1 MPPPSSNPSST
12 PNADPNT
19 PPGSPTQPNSPN
31 PPKE

>member
-1 MPPPSSNPSST
+1 MPPPSSNPSGT
-12 PNADPNT
+12 PNADPNA